1 MSYEQPTEEQPT
13 EEQPEETKQPTEI
26 INTVLCSCGMRV
38 ANNNLL
44 KHELSEEHII
54 YLYYNN

>member
-1 MSYEQPTEEQPT
+1 MSYEQPTEIQPT
-13 EEQPEETKQPTEI
+13 EIQQPTEI

>member
-1 MSYEQPTEEQPT
+1 MSTEP
-13 EEQPEETKQPTEI
+13 EQPEQLEPEQPAEAKQTATI

-38 ANNNLL
+38 STANLL

>member
-1 MSYEQPTEEQPT
+1 MSTEQLEPEQPAEA
-13 EEQPEETKQPTEI
+13 KQTATI

-38 ANNNLL
+38 STANLL

>member
-1 MSYEQPTEEQPT
+1 MSTEQQPEPEQPTES
-13 EEQPEETKQPTEI
+13 KQTNAI
-26 INTVLCSCGMRV
+26 INNVLCSCGMLINT
-38 ANNNLL
+38 NNIL